1 MGRTDPR
8 ERIQGG
14 RLIGSA
20 RRALVF
26 LCAAGLGLAGLA
38 APLFAQEK
46 LRQATLVVGVPP
58 GGATDLLARILAD
71 GLRQSYAGSV
81 VVENRPGAG
90 GSIALDYV
98 KNSRNDG
105 SVMFFTPAY
114 PIVVSP
120 HVMTLPYD
128 TLRDFIPVGAG
139 ARSMLA
145 ISVGPAVPESVKSL
159 AQYLQW
165 CRGDPKL
172 MVYGAQNGSAQ
183 HFAGMLLA
191 RSSGVPL
198 ENVSYKGGA
207 PIIQDTLGGHIPAA
221 ISPVAEALPHHRSGK
236 LRILAVTGAR
246 RSRFL
251 PEVPTMQ
258 ELGHRDV
265 LFQDW
270 LGMFVPARTPMEYV
284 NRINAGMASA
294 VQSEQGVAGLAKM
307 GFEQEIVSADRFAS
321 MVKADYE
328 RYRAIVQSTG
338 FKASLEEQSK

>member
-1 MGRTDPR
+1 MSRT
-8 ERIQGG
+8 
-14 RLIGSA
+14 
-20 RRALVF
+20 RRALLI
-26 LCAAGLGLAGLA
+26 LCAFGPA
-38 APLFAQEK
+38 AAAFAQPLFAQEK
-46 LRQATLVVGVPP
+46 LKQATLVVGVPP
-58 GGATDLLARILAD
+58 GGATDLLARILAE
-71 GLRQSYAGSV
+71 GLRQSYAATV

-90 GSIALDYV
+90 GSIALEYV
-98 KNSRNDG
+98 KNARNDG

-120 HVMTLPYD
+120 HVMALPYD

-139 ARSMLA
+139 ARSMLTL
-145 ISVGPAVPESVKSL
+145 SVGPAVPESVKTL
-159 AQYLQW
+159 AEYLRW
-165 CRGDPKL
+165 CSGDPKL

-191 RSSGVPL
+191 RSAGVPL

-207 PIIQDTLGGHIPAA
+207 PIIQDTLGGHLPAA

-236 LRILAVTGAR
+236 LRVLAVTGAR

-258 ELGHRDV
+258 ELGHKEV

-270 LGMFVPARTPMEYV
+270 LGMFVPARTPMDLV
-284 NRINAGMASA
+284 NRINSDMATA
-294 VQSEQGVAGLAKM
+294 VRSEQGVAGLAKM
-307 GFEQEIVSADRFAS
+307 GVEQEIVSADRFAS

-328 RYRAIVQSTG
+328 RYRSIVQTTG
-338 FKASLEEQSK
+338 FKASLEDQFK

>member
-1 MGRTDPR
+1 MGRADPR
-8 ERIQGG
+8 ERVQGR
-14 RLIGSA
+14 RLINSA
-20 RRALVF
+20 RRALLIF
-26 LCAAGLGLAGLA
+26 CAAGLAGLA
-38 APLFAQEK
+38 APVPAQEK
-46 LRQATLVVGVPP
+46 LKQATLMVGVPP
-58 GGATDLLARILAD
+58 GGATDLLARILAE
-71 GLRQSYAGSV
+71 GLRQTYASSV

-90 GSIALDYV
+90 GSIALEYV
-98 KNSRNDG
+98 KNGRNDG
-105 SVMFFTPAY
+105 SLMFFTPAY

-120 HVMTLPYD
+120 HVMSLPYD

-145 ISVGPAVPESVKSL
+145 ISIGPAVPESVKTL

-165 CRGDPKL
+165 CRGDAKL

-191 RSSGVPL
+191 RSAGIPL
-198 ENVSYKGGA
+198 QNVSYKGGA
-207 PIIQDTLGGHIPAA
+207 PIIQDVLGGHLPAA

-236 LRILAVTGAR
+236 LRVLAVTGAR

-258 ELGHRDV
+258 ELGHKEV

-270 LGMFVPARTPMEYV
+270 LGMFAPARTPMDLV
-284 NRINAGMASA
+284 NRINAAMAVA
-294 VQSEQGVAGLAKM
+294 VKSEQGTAGLTKM
-307 GFEQEIVSADRFAS
+307 GFEQEIVSAERFAA

-328 RYRAIVQSTG
+328 RYRGIVESTG
-338 FKASLEEQSK
+338 FKTTLEEQFK